1 MNNVTNSY
9 YRSTY
14 IHMTIKARLP
24 LITSSC
30 LLVSLLS
37 VNLDV
42 LIIATIRLRNFN
54 RLPFLRA
61 LESAQN

>member
-14 IHMTIKARLP
+14 IHMTFKARLP